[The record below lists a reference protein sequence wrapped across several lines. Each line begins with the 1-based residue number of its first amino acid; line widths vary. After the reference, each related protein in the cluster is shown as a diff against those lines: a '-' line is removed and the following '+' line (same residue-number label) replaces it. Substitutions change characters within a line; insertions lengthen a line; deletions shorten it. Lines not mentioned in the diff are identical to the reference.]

1 VIAEFAEF
9 AGPAVTVASIVALG
23 VWGDRRLARAFAG
36 VASASAAIIKRLDV
50 IEARLSALEIEAKN
64 GGGAYSVTPPRGFE
78 AKRN

>member
-1 VIAEFAEF
+1 MIGAEF
-9 AGPAVTVASIVALG
+9 AGPALTVASVLGLG